1 MHTQTH
7 TLSLMHMTQVAVRYQ
22 SVRVCQGVAHVCVC
36 VFDHIMCTGKD
47 TLNHMNLNK
56 RIHTQN
62 ISSA

>member
-1 MHTQTH
+1 
-7 TLSLMHMTQVAVRYQ
+7 
-22 SVRVCQGVAHVCVC
+22 VCVC